1 MLISFVI
8 PSFNE
13 QDNIP
18 ELIRRIDDTLK
29 NENYDYEFLFV
40 DDGSSDKTLQVIKEI
55 SEIRSNVYFIELSKN
70 FGHQNALKAGLDVAL
85 GDAVISLDADLQHP
99 PHVIPQL
106 LRKWE
111 EGYDIVYTKR
121 AEDPGLSYFKR
132 KTSRFFYKMMNKLSN
147 IDIENG
153 TADFRL
159 MNQSSV
165 NAFRSFT
172 ERELFIRGLIKWMG
186 FKQIGIDYT
195 PDQRFAGKS
204 KYSTKKMFQLAV
216 RGITSFSTIPLQFAT
231 ALGLIF
237 SLSALLYVPYVL
249 YSYFSGHYVS
259 GWTSL
264 IVTIVFFGGIQLL
277 LMGIFGLYLGKVFVE
292 SKKRP
297 SYIKRATKY
306 RV

>member
-132 KTSRFFYKMMNKLSN
+132 RLRRF
-147 IDIENG
+147 
-153 TADFRL
+153 
-159 MNQSSV
+159 
-165 NAFRSFT
+165 
-172 ERELFIRGLIKWMG
+172 
-186 FKQIGIDYT
+186 
-195 PDQRFAGKS
+195 
-204 KYSTKKMFQLAV
+204 
-216 RGITSFSTIPLQFAT
+216 
-231 ALGLIF
+231 
-237 SLSALLYVPYVL
+237 
-249 YSYFSGHYVS
+249 
-259 GWTSL
+259 
-264 IVTIVFFGGIQLL
+264 
-277 LMGIFGLYLGKVFVE
+277 
-292 SKKRP
+292 
-297 SYIKRATKY
+297 
-306 RV
+306 